1 MTTNDMLV
9 VGLYLIAGMVIT
21 LANLAAIWT
30 ILGNKKLRNTTN
42 FFITSLSMSYLL
54 TGAAMV
60 PLFVIITFFGNN
72 FNKNT
77 RCNYYLAVTFFNN
90 LTGYCCAYSQLGIAI
105 DRFRAIVT
113 PFKKNFTH
121 YQAQIFVVLI
131 WALSTVA
138 ALPTLL
144 ILLGR
149 KSERQMLIDS
159 KLYCQFM
166 RVEHL
171 LIISLQISIGCGF
184 PVLACCLLYGIV
196 IARLWSRGKTSVT
209 GVTKKPLVYG
219 NPSKTLDSKT
229 YNGTAKSRSIDDA
242 KVSLVLNNGEDSSVT
257 TYKYYVKGKKFSMVS
272 FAEDTKN
279 PAKSTDNAKPLV
291 KGDLNQ
297 KIAFR
302 DMKISFIFEHL
313 HNILIMTDHWL
324 HVGVYLYFN
333 TSFRHAF
340 IATFM
345 TPMFSCCST
354 IFPKICASHLT
365 KCFTNDDE
373 TTEELK
379 RENTIMFNS
388 VSKPSLKLN
397 NDNSFPKLNGQSKTI
412 NQASD
417 TTRSSE
423 ILGSHVSNNIKNTL
437 IPDTLYLTSNNLT
450 LINYTFSENV

>member
-1 MTTNDMLV
+1 
-9 VGLYLIAGMVIT
+9 
-21 LANLAAIWT
+21 
-30 ILGNKKLRNTTN
+30 
-42 FFITSLSMSYLL
+42 
-54 TGAAMV
+54 MV

-297 KIAFR
+297 STRHNPLSSTSLKRNKRAIKMVVIILILYTICSIPFYIMTILEIAFR